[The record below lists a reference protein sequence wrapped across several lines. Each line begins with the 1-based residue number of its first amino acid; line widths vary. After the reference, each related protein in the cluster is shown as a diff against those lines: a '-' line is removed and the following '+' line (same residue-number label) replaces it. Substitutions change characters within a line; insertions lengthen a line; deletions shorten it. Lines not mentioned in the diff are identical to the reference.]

1 MLLLERY
8 EGETLTR
15 HDAER
20 ARQVRGLLLLALA
33 ALLFAVLRAGVGQV
47 FTPGWWRLW

>member
-8 EGETLTR
+8 EGETLSR

-20 ARQVRGLLLLALA
+20 AQQVRGLLLLAVA
-33 ALLFAVLRAGVGQV
+33 ALLFAVLRAGVGHV
-47 FTPGWWRLW
+47 FTLGWWRLW